1 MNRLAGRLARMLLLA
16 PVVVLGHELV
26 LWVGHG
32 PGASLAASL
41 RATGHGTAWVLTAAA
56 ILLAA
61 LAAGIAVAGR
71 IGALRRR
78 LQALAARLP
87 SHRRLDNRALASR
100 WWWSFGLSVI
110 GFLLL
115 ENAEHAT
122 AHGHLPLLEPLIRG
136 QYVATIPIFGV
147 LSLLAAALS
156 LVVHGRLRTLE
167 VAVRRAERLR
177 LPRAPRAMLRPPRQA
192 LDLRAVTQV
201 TAGSWSR
208 RAPPRPV

>member
-1 MNRLAGRLARMLLLA
+1 MSRMGGRLARMLLLA

-56 ILLAA
+56 ILLAT
-61 LAAGIAVAGR
+61 LAGCIAVVGR

-100 WWWSFGLSVI
+100 WWWSFSLSVI

-122 AHGHLPLLEPLIRG
+122 AHRHLPLLEPLIRG
-136 QYVATIPIFGV
+136 QYVATVPIFAV
-147 LSLLAAALS
+147 LSLVATALS

-177 LPRAPRAMLRPPRQA
+177 LPRAPRAMHRLPRRA

-208 RAPPRPV
+208 RAPPWPL